1 MKKIYSLLFVFLTFI
16 VYGQNTA
23 PVAKNQTVITDSD
36 TSVDITLVAT
46 DSDRDIVTYIIK
58 SLPVNGKLKNGS
70 SFVTASQLPLVL
82 SASSLSYVPDT
93 NFTGSDSFTFVAR
106 DLSIASF
113 AAANGLTIINNNGE
127 PVTYNKPSGKTYF
140 LIDSNTGKSGFSP
153 VDWTVAKTATD
164 SYDGAKM
171 YIILNA
177 EMEKLVWD
185 GLGSMGLNGSGTRY
199 WLGLYQDKTSP
210 DYAEPGR
217 ENQNWGGWTWVD
229 GVTLKDRGYQNWW
242 PNEPNNAGQEDY
254 GQMNFGNNGIKWN
267 DMRPGNGQSWPLF
280 EFSIKDEGSESNLAT
295 VTINVSGSSFS
306 LQDDNNKIV
315 VGTCTCNGKKDGS
328 LALSIEDV
336 RYDYTITVSG
346 VADPI
351 TIKGTNKTANVTGL
365 GAGKYTVCFKVDSNP
380 SYEQCF
386 EATITEPNSL

>member
-16 VYGQNTA
+16 VYSQNTA
-23 PVAKNQTVITDSD
+23 PVAKNQTVITDSN

-46 DSDRDIVTYIIK
+46 DSDGDILTYIIK
-58 SLPVNGKLKNGS
+58 SLPVNGTLKNNNSIITQG
-70 SFVTASQLPLVL
+70 QLPIAV
-82 SASSLSYVPDT
+82 SASELKYTPNT
-93 NFTGSDSFTFVAR
+93 NFSGSDSFTFVAR

-113 AAANGLTIINNNGE
+113 AAANGLTLITKNGI
-127 PVTYNKPSGKTYF
+127 PITSDKPAGKTYY
-140 LIDSNTGKSGFSP
+140 LTESSP
-153 VDWTVAKTATD
+153 KRMDWPDAKTLTD
-164 SYDGAKM
+164 SFDGAQMFVPFNKSM
-171 YIILNA
+171 DQAVYEAL
-177 EMEKLVWD
+177 K
-185 GLGSMGLNGSGTRY
+185 SMGRLDGPFWY
-199 WLGLYQDKTSP
+199 GLSQDRNAS
-210 DYAEPGR
+210 DYSEPS
-217 ENQNWGGWTWVD
+217 GGWYWVD
-229 GVTLKDRGYQNWW
+229 GVKLGSSERPYTNWHSG
-242 PNEPNNAGQEDY
+242 EPNNAGQEDY
-254 GQMNFGNNGIKWN
+254 AQFNRFKGGFTWN
-267 DMRPGNGQSWPLF
+267 DMQVGNTQSYALF
-280 EFSIKDEGSESNLAT
+280 EFSIKDDGSESNLAT

>member
-16 VYGQNTA
+16 VYSQNTA
-23 PVAKNQTVITDSD
+23 PVAKNQTVITDSN

-46 DSDRDIVTYIIK
+46 DSDGDILTYIIK
-58 SLPVNGKLKNGS
+58 SLPVNGTLKNNNSIITQG
-70 SFVTASQLPLVL
+70 QLPIAV
-82 SASSLSYVPDT
+82 SASELKYTPNT
-93 NFTGSDSFTFVAR
+93 NFSGSDSFTFVAR

-113 AAANGLTIINNNGE
+113 AAANGLTLITKNGI
-127 PVTYNKPSGKTYF
+127 PITSDKPAGKTYY
-140 LIDSNTGKSGFSP
+140 LTESSP
-153 VDWTVAKTATD
+153 KRMDWPDAKTLTD
-164 SYDGAKM
+164 SFDGAQMFVPFNKSM
-171 YIILNA
+171 DQAVYEAL
-177 EMEKLVWD
+177 K
-185 GLGSMGLNGSGTRY
+185 SMGRLDGPFWY
-199 WLGLYQDKTSP
+199 GLSQDRNAS
-210 DYAEPGR
+210 DYSEPS
-217 ENQNWGGWTWVD
+217 GGWYWVD
-229 GVTLKDRGYQNWW
+229 GVKLGSSERPYTNWHSG
-242 PNEPNNAGQEDY
+242 EPNNAGQEDY
-254 GQMNFGNNGIKWN
+254 AQFNRFKGGFTWN
-267 DMRPGNGQSWPLF
+267 DMQVGNTQSYALF
-280 EFSIKDEGSESNLAT
+280 EFSIKDDGSESNLAT

-380 SYEQCF
+380 NYEQCF

>member
-1 MKKIYSLLFVFLTFI
+1 MKKIYSLLFVFFTFI
-16 VYGQNTA
+16 VYSQNTA

-46 DSDRDIVTYIIK
+46 DVDNDVLTYIVK
-58 SLPVNGKLKNGS
+58 SLPVNGTLKNNNSIITQG
-70 SFVTASQLPLVL
+70 QLPIAV
-82 SASSLSYVPDT
+82 SASELKYTPNT
-93 NFTGSDSFTFVAR
+93 NFSGSDSFTFVAR

-113 AAANGLTIINNNGE
+113 AAANGLALITKNGI
-127 PVTYNKPSGKTYF
+127 PITSDKPAGKTYY
-140 LIDSNTGKSGFSP
+140 LTESSP
-153 VDWTVAKTATD
+153 KRMDWPDAKTLTD
-164 SYDGAKM
+164 SFDGAQMFVPFNKSM
-171 YIILNA
+171 DQAVYEAL
-177 EMEKLVWD
+177 K
-185 GLGSMGLNGSGTRY
+185 SMGRLDGPFWY
-199 WLGLYQDKTSP
+199 GLSQDRNAS
-210 DYAEPGR
+210 DYSEPS
-217 ENQNWGGWTWVD
+217 GGWYWVD
-229 GVTLKDRGYQNWW
+229 GVKLGSSERPYTNWHSG
-242 PNEPNNAGQEDY
+242 EPNNAGQEDY
-254 GQMNFGNNGIKWN
+254 AQFNRFKGGFTWN
-267 DMRPGNGQSWPLF
+267 DMQVGNTQSYALF
-280 EFSIKDEGSESNLAT
+280 EFSIKDDGSESNLAT

>member
-1 MKKIYSLLFVFLTFI
+1 MKKIYSLLFVFFTFI
-16 VYGQNTA
+16 VYSQNTA

-46 DSDRDIVTYIIK
+46 DSDGDILTYIIK
-58 SLPVNGKLKNGS
+58 SLPVNGTLKNNNSIITQG
-70 SFVTASQLPLVL
+70 QLPIAV
-82 SASSLSYVPDT
+82 SASELKYTPNT
-93 NFTGSDSFTFVAR
+93 NFSGSDSFTFVAR

-113 AAANGLTIINNNGE
+113 AAANGLTLITKNGI
-127 PVTYNKPSGKTYF
+127 PITSDKPAGKTYY
-140 LIDSNTGKSGFSP
+140 LTESSP
-153 VDWTVAKTATD
+153 KRMDWPDAKTLTD
-164 SYDGAKM
+164 SFDGAQMFVPFNKSM
-171 YIILNA
+171 DQAVYEAL
-177 EMEKLVWD
+177 K
-185 GLGSMGLNGSGTRY
+185 SMGRLDGPFWY
-199 WLGLYQDKTSP
+199 GLSQDRNAS
-210 DYAEPGR
+210 DYSEPS
-217 ENQNWGGWTWVD
+217 GGWYWVD
-229 GVTLKDRGYQNWW
+229 GVKLGSSERPYTNWHSG
-242 PNEPNNAGQEDY
+242 EPNNAGQEDY
-254 GQMNFGNNGIKWN
+254 AQFNRFKGGFTWN
-267 DMRPGNGQSWPLF
+267 DMQVGNTQSYALF
-280 EFSIKDEGSESNLAT
+280 EFSIKDDGSESNLAT

>member
-16 VYGQNTA
+16 VYSQNTA

-46 DSDRDIVTYIIK
+46 DSDGDILTYIIK
-58 SLPVNGKLKNGS
+58 SLPVNGTLKNNNSIITQG
-70 SFVTASQLPLVL
+70 QLPIAV
-82 SASSLSYVPDT
+82 SASELKYTPNT
-93 NFTGSDSFTFVAR
+93 NFSGSDSFTFVAR

-113 AAANGLTIINNNGE
+113 AAANGLTLITKNGI
-127 PVTYNKPSGKTYF
+127 PITSDKPAGKTYY
-140 LIDSNTGKSGFSP
+140 LTESSP
-153 VDWTVAKTATD
+153 KRMDWPDAKTLTD
-164 SYDGAKM
+164 SFDGAQMFVPFNKSM
-171 YIILNA
+171 DQAVYEAL
-177 EMEKLVWD
+177 K
-185 GLGSMGLNGSGTRY
+185 SMGRLDGPFWY
-199 WLGLYQDKTSP
+199 GLSQDRNAS
-210 DYAEPGR
+210 DYSEPS
-217 ENQNWGGWTWVD
+217 GGWYWVD
-229 GVTLKDRGYQNWW
+229 GVKLGSSERPYTNWHSG
-242 PNEPNNAGQEDY
+242 EPNNAGQEDY
-254 GQMNFGNNGIKWN
+254 AQFNRFKGGFTWN
-267 DMRPGNGQSWPLF
+267 DMQVGNTQSYALF
-280 EFSIKDEGSESNLAT
+280 EFSIKDDGSESNLAT

>member
-1 MKKIYSLLFVFLTFI
+1 MKKIYSLLFVFFTFI
-16 VYGQNTA
+16 VYSQNTA

-46 DSDRDIVTYIIK
+46 DVDNDVLTYIVK
-58 SLPVNGKLKNGS
+58 SLPVNGTLKNNNSIITQG
-70 SFVTASQLPLVL
+70 QLPIAV
-82 SASSLSYVPDT
+82 SASELKYTPNT
-93 NFTGSDSFTFVAR
+93 NFSGSDSFTFVAR

-113 AAANGLTIINNNGE
+113 AAANGLTLITKNGI
-127 PVTYNKPSGKTYF
+127 PITSDKPAGKTYY
-140 LIDSNTGKSGFSP
+140 LTESSP
-153 VDWTVAKTATD
+153 KRMDWPDAKTLTD
-164 SYDGAKM
+164 SFDGAQMFVPFNKSM
-171 YIILNA
+171 DQAVYEAL
-177 EMEKLVWD
+177 K
-185 GLGSMGLNGSGTRY
+185 SMGRLDGPFWY
-199 WLGLYQDKTSP
+199 GLSQDRNAS
-210 DYAEPGR
+210 DYSEPS
-217 ENQNWGGWTWVD
+217 GGWYWVD
-229 GVTLKDRGYQNWW
+229 GVKLGSSERPYTNWHSG
-242 PNEPNNAGQEDY
+242 EPNNAGQEDY
-254 GQMNFGNNGIKWN
+254 AQFNRFKGGFTWN
-267 DMRPGNGQSWPLF
+267 DMQVGNTQSYALF
-280 EFSIKDEGSESNLAT
+280 EFSIKDDGSESNLAT